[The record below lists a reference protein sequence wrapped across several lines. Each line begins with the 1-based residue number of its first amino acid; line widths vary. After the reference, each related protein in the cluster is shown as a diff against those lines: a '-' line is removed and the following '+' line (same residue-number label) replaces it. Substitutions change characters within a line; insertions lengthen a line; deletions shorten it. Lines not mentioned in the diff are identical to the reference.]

1 MPDGDREHDAFDLP
15 FHAQSG
21 NVDLGHLSENVQSEE
36 SRLRGIQGEGLN
48 NALNDY
54 YSGDATYSEFYS
66 SLTEL
71 GYSEDRIGDISD
83 GAYIEREFRQTHTDG
98 QGNPAPS
105 GLSLNQLGYLRE
117 QLRQGYDITNTTI
130 HTDDDGRVFVDDYRT
145 REDDGTPARLYL
157 PPAEQFNPLTRTQQ
171 SQIRIDE
178 RYLSHITLEEPSG
191 TGEILKDNVDLQTR
205 HQISQLIA
213 TYLSQTSNPGNDQR
227 REQLYRDIQNLDGLH
242 NQRNIR
248 PKLIQL
254 FNDIAMEQQYRVMND
269 GRPQGLTDTQWEQL
283 QNNPNYYGQV
293 ILKTDTNP
301 PISYIISGQNYI
313 EIDDDIEPGRR
324 PRDFSVMNNQDIN
337 LFATEFLT
345 DGNEH
350 DNPQILTDNI
360 LSAIRYD
367 PDDPNDLRIL
377 LQTEDIVNSLN
388 QERIFRSQNDGRPS
402 DISALQ
408 YEFMLNHALQ
418 QGEPRYSGEPLS
430 RTTLADGS
438 IGYGF
443 HSWDTSIPE
452 LIIIPTDAII
462 EEMIDNGVYTRPQPE
477 EPPRP
482 DTSPD
487 DNLQPPRRPPIPA
500 GGLPP
505 LPTPPSG
512 VLPPEETPPI
522 PTADPRFTLP
532 PDTEIRPSI
541 SGAGEPHLR
550 PLPAR
555 GEAPPSFDPPIVP
568 GQTQPINLRT
578 GEDLPIDN
586 LERNVIRYQ
595 RFFNDNQSLYY
606 GFREAFRDI
615 LPVLSAG
622 AGGYMTYLYEASKHK
637 GTIQTIINQETEL
650 LSQLQGRI
658 EATSK
663 QLGKEKLKLVLR
675 ITQGTQLERDIQ
687 TFSQGIGGAQ
697 NIPPEVRLMVV
708 DEKINDLAQVSELIS
723 DQINTIEKLQ
733 NQIRDSDVYT
743 TQIDNNIQEL
753 QNRNYEILNDL
764 RSSAPKILM
773 GVNVGYTLGLMLS
786 GYLFPTYMNINEPYM
801 TAENIE
807 YTQTNTN
814 QDKITKLEK
823 STIEKKDVEIPPT
836 IKREY
841 DAPPSKIVKPFEE
854 KFRPIKHG
862 KRPLKYKEIQEL
874 KATLSPS
881 ELNNLKNKFLFFDD
895 GKLSMEKTDDKCKNI
910 IGETII
916 SKRKVFI

>member
-1 MPDGDREHDAFDLP
+1 
-15 FHAQSG
+15 
-21 NVDLGHLSENVQSEE
+21 
-36 SRLRGIQGEGLN
+36 
-48 NALNDY
+48 
-54 YSGDATYSEFYS
+54 
-66 SLTEL
+66 
-71 GYSEDRIGDISD
+71 
-83 GAYIEREFRQTHTDG
+83 
-98 QGNPAPS
+98 
-105 GLSLNQLGYLRE
+105 
-117 QLRQGYDITNTTI
+117 
-130 HTDDDGRVFVDDYRT
+130 
-145 REDDGTPARLYL
+145 
-157 PPAEQFNPLTRTQQ
+157 
-171 SQIRIDE
+171 
-178 RYLSHITLEEPSG
+178 
-191 TGEILKDNVDLQTR
+191 
-205 HQISQLIA
+205 
-213 TYLSQTSNPGNDQR
+213 
-227 REQLYRDIQNLDGLH
+227 
-242 NQRNIR
+242 
-248 PKLIQL
+248 
-254 FNDIAMEQQYRVMND
+254 MEQQYRVMNN
-269 GRPQGLTDTQWEQL
+269 GRPQALTDTQWEQL

-301 PISYIISGQNYI
+301 PISYIISGENYI
-313 EIDDDIEPGRR
+313 EIDDDIQAGRR

-337 LFATEFLT
+337 MFATEFLT

-462 EEMIDNGVYTRPQPE
+462 GEMIDNDLYTRPQPE
-477 EPPRP
+477 REAPPRP

-550 PLPAR
+550 PLPAG

-578 GEDLPIDN
+578 GEDLPIDSV
-586 LERNVIRYQ
+586 ERNVIRYQ
-595 RFFNDNQSLYY
+595 RFFNDNQNLYY
-606 GFREAFRDI
+606 GFREMFRDI
-615 LPVLSAG
+615 IPVLSAG
-622 AGGYMTYLYEASKHK
+622 AGGYMTYLYEASKNK
-637 GTIQTIINQETEL
+637 GTIQTIINQEKQL
-650 LSQLQGRI
+650 LNELQGRI
-658 EATSK
+658 DTTSENLERELSRLE
-663 QLGKEKLKLVLR
+663 QLGLEGQEAAGQLIRVERRTDIVGGEGMRQSLIRNR
-675 ITQGTQLERDIQ
+675 IRTLER
-687 TFSQGIGGAQ
+687 T
-697 NIPPEVRLMVV
+697 
-708 DEKINDLAQVSELIS
+708 SELIS
-723 DQINTIEKLQ
+723 DQINTVENLQ

>member
-105 GLSLNQLGYLRE
+105 QLSLNQLAYLRG
-117 QLRQGYDITNTTI
+117 QLRQGYDITNTNI

-145 REDDGTPARLYL
+145 REDDGTPAKLYL
-157 PPAEQFNPLTRTQQ
+157 PPAEQFNPLTGTQQ

-254 FNDIAMEQQYRVMND
+254 FNDIAMEQQYRVMNN
-269 GRPQGLTDTQWEQL
+269 GRPQALTDTQWEQL

-301 PISYIISGQNYI
+301 PISYIISGENYI
-313 EIDDDIEPGRR
+313 EIDDDIQAGRR

-337 LFATEFLT
+337 MFATEFLT

-462 EEMIDNGVYTRPQPE
+462 GEMIDNDLYTRPQPE
-477 EPPRP
+477 REAPPRP
-482 DTSPD
+482 NTSPD

-550 PLPAR
+550 PLPAG

-595 RFFNDNQSLYY
+595 RFFNDNQNLYY
-606 GFREAFRDI
+606 GFREMFRDI
-615 LPVLSAG
+615 IPVLSAG
-622 AGGYMTYLYEASKHK
+622 AGGYMTYLYEASKNK
-637 GTIQTIINQETEL
+637 GTIQTIINQEKQL
-650 LSQLQGRI
+650 LNELQGRI
-658 EATSK
+658 DTTSENLERELSRLE
-663 QLGKEKLKLVLR
+663 QLGLEGQEAAGQLIRVERRTDIVGGEGMRQSLIRNR
-675 ITQGTQLERDIQ
+675 IRTLER
-687 TFSQGIGGAQ
+687 T
-697 NIPPEVRLMVV
+697 
-708 DEKINDLAQVSELIS
+708 SELIS
-723 DQINTIEKLQ
+723 DQINTVENLQ

-895 GKLSMEKTDDKCKNI
+895 GKLSMEKTDDKCKNV